1 MTSAAATGKRSR
13 LGVLRNGLSV
23 AWGAVSGVAPHVLH
37 HVGPL
42 AGAALLAGA
51 GGRILFFLLGL
62 LAATPMLVRLHRRF
76 RSWAAPVIAISLF
89 ALTYTLS
96 SVYIGPLFTG
106 SESTTDPPRT
116 SVTTTTHP
124 HDHG

>member
-1 MTSAAATGKRSR
+1 MTSTSAAARMSH
-13 LGVLRNGLSV
+13 LGALRNGVSV

-51 GGRILFFLLGL
+51 TGQVLFFLIGL
-62 LAATPMLVRLHRRF
+62 LAAAPMLVRVYRRF
-76 RSWAAPVIAISLF
+76 RSWVAPVVAVSLF
-89 ALTYTLS
+89 ALTYTVS
-96 SVYIGPLFTG
+96 SLYIGPLLTR
-106 SESTTDPPRT
+106 SEPTADLSPS

-124 HDHG
+124 HDH

>member
-1 MTSAAATGKRSR
+1 M
-13 LGVLRNGLSV
+13 GVLQNGLSV

-51 GGRILFFLLGL
+51 TGRILFFVLGV
-62 LAATPMLVRLHRRF
+62 LASTPMLVRLYRRF
-76 RSWAAPVIAISLF
+76 RSWAAPVIAVSLF
-89 ALTYTLS
+89 ALTYTVS
-96 SVYIGPLFTG
+96 SLYIGPLFTG
-106 SESTTDPPRT
+106 SESTTDPPAP

-124 HDHG
+124 HDH

>member
-96 SVYIGPLFTG
+96 SVFIGPLFTG